1 MDAQTLVAS
10 ALHIDSGHIG
20 VYKDKTQPNPPE
32 NKIGRSPHQQLLRM
46 EQRLAIDSVMVDALD
61 IRFTEVSDQTG
72 EAGTVTFDGTT
83 AVIHH
88 FTNDSAELAHERF
101 MRLQADRKST

>member
-1 MDAQTLVAS
+1 
-10 ALHIDSGHIG
+10 
-20 VYKDKTQPNPPE
+20 
-32 NKIGRSPHQQLLRM
+32 M

-88 FTNDSAELAHERF
+88 FTNDSAELAHDRY
-101 MRLQADRKST
+101 MRLHARARALGAGDLTVDFRFRSEDHTSELQSLMRLSYAVFCLIKKKKQ